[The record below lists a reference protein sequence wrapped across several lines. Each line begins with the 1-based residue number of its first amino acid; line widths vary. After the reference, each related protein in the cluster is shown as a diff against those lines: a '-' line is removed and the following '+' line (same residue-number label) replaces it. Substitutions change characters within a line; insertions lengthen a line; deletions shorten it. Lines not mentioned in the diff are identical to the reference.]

1 MDEYNRI
8 LEELATDVIARV
20 VIKNNYGKP
29 INKIYELIQLEYT
42 KHTSSTW
49 FNGDIVLVYPSVVE
63 TKSKKYYETIHGV
76 YIGMNASY
84 INYHALLINVTNG
97 CKYVLE
103 RPLRF
108 ELHEDVPKSITDL
121 EKQEKTT
128 GVDIP
133 LRRVSKSLRYARK

>member
-8 LEELATDVIARV
+8 LEELATDAIARY

-49 FNGDIVLVYPSVVE
+49 FNGDIVLVYPRTRES
-63 TKSKKYYETIHGV
+63 KSKKYYETIHGV
-76 YIGMNASY
+76 YIGINSAY
-84 INYHALLINVTNG
+84 INYHALLVNVTNG

-108 ELHEDVPKSITDL
+108 ELHEDVPKCINDL
-121 EKQEKTT
+121 EELERTT

-133 LRRVSKSLRYARK
+133 LRRVSKSYVRK